1 LERAPIMINNFV
13 NEKNRKYSQS
23 KCCDIMAK
31 FKAPKGIRDGEKLA
45 FDIEARYIVE
55 AVMRV

>member
-1 LERAPIMINNFV
+1 MINNFV